1 MAKTALQLIADTVA
15 KKHKITV
22 KDAEKFVSA
31 MFDVMNEGLKTDKL
45 VKVKG
50 LGTFKVQA
58 VKPRESVNVNTG
70 ERVLIE
76 GHDKVSFTPD
86 ATMKELVNK
95 PFAQFETVVLN
106 DGVDF
111 TDIDSKY
118 ENEATLENADETT
131 VSTNNAAIPETKVV
145 SLNEE
150 ETTDSTNETANGA
163 QETTIEQYT
172 STVKDSVET
181 VSEPEKDHEMVV
193 AKQEVAIETEAEPI
207 KNTSETTEEEPIPL
221 VETQPENIAEEPTV
235 TAEMPV
241 ATEQKLEDANQT
253 QPENIAEE
261 PIATPETPVATEQK
275 LESANQT
282 QPENTVKEPIA
293 TPETPVTTEQK
304 QEETAEKPKK
314 INWLMWSAIGFF
326 VIAIMYFF
334 GYKFGKDAALR
345 DNAVA
350 VSAQPKSKPTAK
362 AKQTKQHSSA
372 KVVQT
377 TTKQIQPTPKQVQS
391 PIDDTEKFKQLS
403 NDKRIRYGAYDIIGI
418 EKVVVLKKGQ
428 TMQSYSRKA
437 LGPDMV
443 AYFQVL
449 NNATTM
455 AAGDTMK
462 VPKVELRPQYR
473 SK

>member
-118 ENEATLENADETT
+118 KNEATLENADETT
-131 VSTNNAAIPETKVV
+131 VSTNNAAIPDTKVV

-181 VSEPEKDHEMVV
+181 VSEPEKDHEIIV

-207 KNTSETTEEEPIPL
+207 KNISETTEEEPIPL

-261 PIATPETPVATEQK
+261 PIATPETPAATEQK

-282 QPENTVKEPIA
+282 QPENIVKEPIA
-293 TPETPVTTEQK
+293 TPETPVATEQK

-372 KVVQT
+372 KVAQT

-455 AAGDTMK
+455 VAGDTMK

>member
-50 LGTFKVQA
+50 LGTFKAQA

-118 ENEATLENADETT
+118 ENEATFENADETT
-131 VSTNNAAIPETKVV
+131 VSTNNAAIPDTKVV

-163 QETTIEQYT
+163 QETTVEQYT

-181 VSEPEKDHEMVV
+181 GSEPEKDHKIVV

-235 TAEMPV
+235 TAEMLV

-282 QPENTVKEPIA
+282 QPENIVKEPIA

-372 KVVQT
+372 KVAQT

>member
-145 SLNEE
+145 SSNEE

-163 QETTIEQYT
+163 QENTIEQYT

-181 VSEPEKDHEMVV
+181 VSEPEKDHKIVV

-235 TAEMPV
+235 TAENPV

-282 QPENTVKEPIA
+282 QPENIVKEPIA

-372 KVVQT
+372 KVAQT

>member
-22 KDAEKFVSA
+22 KEAEKFVSA

-131 VSTNNAAIPETKVV
+131 VSANNAAMPDTKVV

-181 VSEPEKDHEMVV
+181 VSEPEKDHEIVV

-372 KVVQT
+372 KVAQT

>member
-131 VSTNNAAIPETKVV
+131 VSTNNAAIPDTKVV

-181 VSEPEKDHEMVV
+181 VSEPEKDHEIVV

-207 KNTSETTEEEPIPL
+207 KNTSETIEEEPIPL

-282 QPENTVKEPIA
+282 QAENIVKEPIA

-372 KVVQT
+372 KVAQT